1 MSPDCVQVKL
11 ELPVH
16 VHEKHHILF
25 TFYHISCESSSK
37 ASGKKKD
44 GVESLGRSSHF
55 CPCMGEQTPPHN
67 VWRVSV
73 GYAWMPLLRDGRM
86 QSSELQ
92 LPVSATL
99 PAGYL
104 CQDSKKVEQQQVFS
118 GFTL

>member
-55 CPCMGEQTPPHN
+55 CPCMENKPPPITSG
-67 VWRVSV
+67 VF
-73 GYAWMPLLRDGRM
+73 
-86 QSSELQ
+86 Q
-92 LPVSATL
+92 SATR
-99 PAGYL
+99 GCL
-104 CQDSKKVEQQQVFS
+104 C
-118 GFTL
+118 